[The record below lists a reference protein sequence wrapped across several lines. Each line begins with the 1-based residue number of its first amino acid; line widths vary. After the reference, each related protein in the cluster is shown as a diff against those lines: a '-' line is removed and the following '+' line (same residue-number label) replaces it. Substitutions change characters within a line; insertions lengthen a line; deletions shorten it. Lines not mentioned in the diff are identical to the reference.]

1 MDRGRGRREEGVERV
16 VCGGLRVSVVVDD
29 GCRISG

>member
-1 MDRGRGRREEGVERV
+1 MERGRGRREEVVEPL

-29 GCRISG
+29 G